1 MSWDRLNQVTP
12 PPDFSIFQVANRR
25 HEITPQKV
33 SQSDPAVQY
42 HFLFPNTLSRYLLTE
57 LVQCKSCHSCH
68 SHLSSSITPHLSAVN
83 HFWQLPNSCYHQSPP
98 SIMTCHQS
106 STLAHTITTAVIIT
120 PAIAHLSTINHPT
133 DDKWWLMLMSVFFYS
148 LLMRHIQPRDDSYCI
163 SNVTPAGCVP
173 SPVASL

>member
-1 MSWDRLNQVTP
+1 
-12 PPDFSIFQVANRR
+12 
-25 HEITPQKV
+25 
-33 SQSDPAVQY
+33 
-42 HFLFPNTLSRYLLTE
+42 LTAAQQ
-57 LVQCKSCHSCH
+57 L
-68 SHLSSSITPHLSAVN
+68 LSSKPTINHDLSSIINPSPHYN
-83 HFWQLPNSCYHQSPP
+83 HSCYHQSLQSIITPATAHLPTISCRNESCLCHQSRQTCQP
-98 SIMTCHQS
+98 SIIFDSCPTTVIIKACHQS